1 MLSTYKAQE
10 RHFLSLP
17 LSLSL
22 TCTQT
27 NTHTHTHT
35 HTGTETV
42 EDCLKC
48 PRYANTADVASQ
60 QFESCICP
68 DGSTVSQDQLRCECE
83 AGKYM
88 TADSVCESCPSGRYS
103 GVIGIES
110 VQECENCPTY
120 FDPNTPGI
128 TDVTQCVCPAR
139 SSAVESNY
147 ESCQC
152 DVGYYME
159 QNECVECPQGRY
171 GTHIGNVRLRECLV
185 CPRFSF
191 TNVQDFLSQMRQEA
205 NSSNHVCVLLEAQ
218 FQRIKHDVNVKLE
231 TTWIWLPKNVSCVM
245 WDVSIQWWAQS
256 PMRTVQCVP
265 SSPQQLR
272 QVRRR
277 WNSVSVPQNLFET
290 QMARNVNVYQ
300 VRWSVDVVALSL
312 SLCMSVYFRPRSH
325 THNRF
330 LYASGRSG
338 RT

>member
-1 MLSTYKAQE
+1 
-10 RHFLSLP
+10 
-17 LSLSL
+17 
-22 TCTQT
+22 
-27 NTHTHTHT
+27 
-35 HTGTETV
+35 V

-88 TADSVCESCPSGRYS
+88 TADSLCESCPSGRYS

-191 TNVQDFLSQMRQEA
+191 TNEAGSEQFESCLCPPRSTISEDKTRCECEVGNYMDLATQECKLCDVGRFNTMVGAESYADCTVCPKFSTTVAAGSSSVEQCICPAESFRDTNGEECQCIPGSLERRCCCAVSLSV
-205 NSSNHVCVLLEAQ
+205 HVCLFSPSLTHTQQVLIC
-218 FQRIKHDVNVKLE
+218 F
-231 TTWIWLPKNVSCVM
+231 
-245 WDVSIQWWAQS
+245 
-256 PMRTVQCVP
+256 RTVRTHLNVINVHKDDIVLRLVP
-265 SSPQQLR
+265 EP
-272 QVRRR
+272 
-277 WNSVSVPQNLFET
+277 
-290 QMARNVNVYQ
+290 
-300 VRWSVDVVALSL
+300 
-312 SLCMSVYFRPRSH
+312 
-325 THNRF
+325 
-330 LYASGRSG
+330 
-338 RT
+338 